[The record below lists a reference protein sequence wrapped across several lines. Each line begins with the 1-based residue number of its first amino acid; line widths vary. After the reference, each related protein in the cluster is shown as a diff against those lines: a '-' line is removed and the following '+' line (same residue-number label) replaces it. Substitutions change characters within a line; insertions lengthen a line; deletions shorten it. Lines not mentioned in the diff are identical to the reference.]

1 MSNILIKIHVPADL
15 LLVDSWQI
23 DRTRISFFLCYDASE
38 RPGSSL
44 TQPLLCRVTDY
55 RTADSFA
62 SFHFLAV
69 LSAHAYYLFLF
80 IYSKTSPTLGGLN
93 PPKDHK

>member
-23 DRTRISFFLCYDASE
+23 NRTPTSFFLCYDTSE

-44 TQPLLCRVTDY
+44 TQPLYCSITRC
-55 RTADSFA
+55 RTADTFA
-62 SFHFLAV
+62 RFHILAV
-69 LSAHAYYLFLF
+69 LSAHAYYLVLF
-80 IYSKTSPTLGGLN
+80 IY
-93 PPKDHK
+93 